1 MGRNFWAIKKAPL
14 SFSALLLPLRI
25 QLQAYER
32 VNTGVTRSSRMLLLR
47 FLLLSLLTV
56 LLLRAAQCTKII
68 CKDSCCS
75 FVEGFPVRLK
85 ALRSSYAVIRDY
97 YEGKDDLDTSLFN
110 RTVLDHFKTPY
121 GCSVMNDILHFYL
134 ETVLPNA
141 ISGHMNGKNFRTPID
156 TIGSLFQEL
165 KRELV
170 KCRSYFTCRKPF
182 EISSVKNSYH
192 QMGGKGLYKAMG
204 ELDMLFNYIEDYVA
218 SQRHKR

>member
-1 MGRNFWAIKKAPL
+1 MKIFPMMQYKKCKICLINEWWRAKKEEKKEISNQFSSKCSHLQMGRNFWAIKKAPL

-75 FVEGFPVRLK
+75 FVEGFPLRLK

-97 YEGKDDLDTSLFN
+97 YVS
-110 RTVLDHFKTPY
+110 
-121 GCSVMNDILHFYL
+121 S
-134 ETVLPNA
+134 
-141 ISGHMNGKNFRTPID
+141 
-156 TIGSLFQEL
+156 FQL
-165 KRELV
+165 L
-170 KCRSYFTCRKPF
+170 
-182 EISSVKNSYH
+182 SS
-192 QMGGKGLYKAMG
+192 
-204 ELDMLFNYIEDYVA
+204 
-218 SQRHKR
+218 